1 MAVKSYIYENGCKEL
16 YVIYACNGCKA
27 VKSYMYGCKELYIW
41 L

>member
-1 MAVKSYIYENGCKEL
+1 MAVKSYMYGCKEL
-16 YVIYACNGCKA
+16 YIKSYMA